1 MTRAERM
8 LAALQARFGEASIEV
23 EDESHLHAGHAG
35 APRAGESHYRVRI
48 ESAAFRGLSRIE
60 RHRLIHDIL
69 KEELAAGVHALALE
83 LSVPPPDPGA
93 AAST

>member
-8 LAALQARFGEASIEV
+8 LAALRAQLGEASIEV

-35 APRAGESHYRVRI
+35 APRGGESHYRVRI

-60 RHRLIHDIL
+60 RHRLVHDIL

-83 LSVPPPDPGA
+83 LSVPPPASGA
-93 AAST
+93 AANS

>member
-8 LAALQARFGEASIEV
+8 LAALQARLGEASIEV

-35 APRAGESHYRVRI
+35 APLGGESHYRVRV

-69 KEELAAGVHALALE
+69 KDELAAGIHALALE
-83 LSVPPPDPGA
+83 LSVPPPEQGA
-93 AAST
+93 AAGS

>member
-8 LAALQARFGEASIEV
+8 LAALQARLGEASIEI
-23 EDESHLHAGHAG
+23 EDESRLHAGHAG
-35 APRAGESHYRVRI
+35 APPGGESHYRVRV

-69 KEELAAGVHALALE
+69 KEELTTGVHALALE
-83 LSVPPPDPGA
+83 LSVPPPDSGA
-93 AAST
+93 AANS